1 MDHNEKRLRYDVLLT
16 AIGIVDQDLYWRKE
30 NGEKITAPPTSA
42 YTEKAAELLTFIEA
56 GTQSSPK
63 QLLNENQRR
72 VVLTSTS
79 DD

>member
-1 MDHNEKRLRYDVLLT
+1 MDYNDKRLRYEVLMT

-30 NGEKITAPPTSA
+30 NGEKVTAPPTSA
-42 YTEKAAELLTFIEA
+42 YTEKAAELLAFIEA
-56 GTQSSPK
+56 GSQSSPK